1 MLILIV
7 DVDFQQT
14 STAIFSLFLLAT
26 TESEIW
32 EDTQSLLSSTGLWD
46 STTSAQYSS
55 NNSDHN
61 MTKNRDYSSTHIQRY
76 YWILISIS
84 TACIMVV
91 LLFAWI
97 LGRKLLCCKLQRNSG
112 NETNAVEMED
122 VRHTA
127 DEETETNPKR

>member
-1 MLILIV
+1 
-7 DVDFQQT
+7 
-14 STAIFSLFLLAT
+14 
-26 TESEIW
+26 
-32 EDTQSLLSSTGLWD
+32 
-46 STTSAQYSS
+46 
-55 NNSDHN
+55 

-84 TACIMVV
+84 TSCIMVV

-97 LGRKLLCCKLQRNSG
+97 LRRKLLCCKVQRNSG

-122 VRHTA
+122 VRHTG